1 MSARA
6 NLLFLL
12 SGAAALA
19 GCASISSPEG
29 GPRDV
34 TPPKLTGT
42 SPKNGAV
49 NVTQQTVRLEF
60 SEGVQ
65 LKDLSKN
72 LIVAPVLGDGD
83 EYKIKEERTA
93 ISLVF
98 DKPFQPNTT
107 YTFNFR
113 EAVTDITEN
122 LPAQNVQVTFSTGT
136 RLDSGSVRGTVT
148 QLLSGA
154 PAGEVAVMLFPEA
167 DTANIRRSKPYYLNR
182 TDKSG
187 AFALQSLKVGRYRL
201 FALSDKNNSG
211 RYEEGEQIAYLPEPI
226 TVRPGLDSLRLVLV
240 RPDARRPIISSQ
252 QGSPTQFKISFGEGL
267 RQARLSAVGAPA
279 PAAGATAPDPLNEA
293 LLLGDRGR
301 SVTLFRTA
309 ALPEGRYVL
318 AATDSVGNTG
328 RDTINVKF
336 PGTIAPG
343 ARRTA
348 GYSIVGGS
356 REVYRQGQV
365 KFQFVEPLRAF
376 PRQPIGTL
384 LEDST
389 TRKPIRVPQEATL
402 SPDRTLLT
410 INLNTKAKKSVTL
423 TLDSTAVTSIA
434 GQRLGLKP
442 LRLLVTEQ
450 SPVGSVAGTIQ
461 TKYTS
466 FQLQLLDQNGQ
477 VAGALENPRNTFRFD
492 NLAPGTYRLR
502 VLIDADANGTW
513 RGGDPKFILP
523 AEPVYLAPQPIQV
536 RANWEI
542 EDVKLAF

>member
-1 MSARA
+1 MSVRA

-12 SGAAALA
+12 SGAAALS
-19 GCASISSPEG
+19 GCAAISSPEG

-34 TPPKLTGT
+34 TPPKLVST
-42 SPKNGAV
+42 SPENGAL
-49 NVTQQTVRLEF
+49 NVKQQTVRMVF
-60 SEGVQ
+60 SESVQ

-72 LIVAPVLGDGD
+72 LIVAPVLGEAD
-83 EYKIKEERTA
+83 EYKIKEERNA

-98 DKPFQPNTT
+98 EKPFQPNTT

-122 LPAQNVQVTFSTGT
+122 LPAQNVQVTFTTGA

-148 QLLSGA
+148 QLLSGTPA
-154 PAGEVAVMLFPEA
+154 PEVAVLLYPEA
-167 DTANIRRSKPYYLNR
+167 DTAHIRRNKPYYLGR

-187 AFALQSLKVGRYRL
+187 AFALQYLKVGRYRI
-201 FALSDKNNSG
+201 FALADKNQSG
-211 RYEEGEQIAYLPEPI
+211 RYEEGEQIAYLPDLV

-252 QGSPTQFKISFGEGL
+252 QGTPTQFRVSYGEGL
-267 RQARLSAVGAPA
+267 RQASLAAVDAQTP
-279 PAAGATAPDPLNEA
+279 AGALNEA
-293 LLLGDRGR
+293 VLLGDRGR
-301 SVTLFRTA
+301 SVTLFRTP

-336 PGTIAPG
+336 PGTVAAG

-348 GYSIVGGS
+348 GYSVVGNL

-376 PRQPIGTL
+376 PKQPIGTL

-410 INLNTKAKKSVTL
+410 VNLNTKAKKSVTL
-423 TLDSTAVTSIA
+423 ILDSTAVVA
-434 GQRLGLKP
+434 VGGQRLGLKP
-442 LRLLVTEQ
+442 LRLGLSEQ

-461 TKYTS
+461 TKYTKYL
-466 FQLQLLDQNGQ
+466 LQLLDPAGQ
-477 VAGALENPRNTFRFD
+477 VAAVLENPRNTFRFD
-492 NLAPGTYRLR
+492 NLLPGTYRLR

-513 RGGDPKFILP
+513 RGGDPKFIVP

-542 EDVKLAF
+542 EDVKLSF